1 MTAMNFDCLLLYE
14 ESTLFSHVKFL
25 IDLKEVVEWTIGS
38 QVVDRI

>member
-25 IDLKEVVEWTIGS
+25 IHLKEEAEWTVGS